1 MNSRADLI
9 RGVTPGIGITFI
21 IAFIS
26 YLASSVHPSFD
37 ALVISIIFGMLVAN
51 MLDDRIALQQGIDIA
66 IKIFLPLGIAL
77 YGFQLR
83 IINVE
88 AGSLPGA
95 LIVFAFMFLVCYFIS
110 RGVGLDKQLS
120 VLLSTGMSVCGASA
134 IIVIAP
140 ILGARKEN
148 TSISVLSV
156 ITVGLTGMIIYRV
169 LPGMLDIDIG
179 KFAFLTGATLP
190 MLGQVK
196 VASSAMG
203 DESLKL
209 ALNYKLVRIAALA
222 VVAMFALIFS
232 RSEDKRFHVPWFMVA
247 FFAFAIAVNVSSLA
261 ASLSEIVRPL
271 SKGSLSIAL
280 AAVGLS
286 INFDSITEKG
296 AGPLLSAFLAW
307 GIIVLTVYL
316 ALSVVV

>member
-1 MNSRADLI
+1 MNSRTSFIKGAAP
-9 RGVTPGIGITFI
+9 GVGIIFI

-26 YLASSVHPSFD
+26 YLASSMHPSFD

-51 MLDDRIALQQGIDIA
+51 MLDDTRILQQGIDISL
-66 IKIFLPLGIAL
+66 KLFLPIGIAL

-83 IINVE
+83 IVNVE
-88 AGSLPGA
+88 AASLPGA
-95 LIVFAFMFLVCYFIS
+95 FIVFAFMFLVCYFIS
-110 RGVGLDKQLS
+110 RGVGLDKPLS
-120 VLLSTGMSVCGASA
+120 ALLSTGMSVCGASA

-140 ILGARKEN
+140 ILGARKED

-156 ITVGLTGMIIYRV
+156 ITVGLTGMITYRV

-196 VASSAMG
+196 VASSVMG
-203 DESLKL
+203 EESLNL
-209 ALNYKLVRIAALA
+209 ALHYKLVRISALA
-222 VVAMFALIFS
+222 VVAVFALIFS
-232 RSEDKRFHVPWFMVA
+232 RSRDKRFHVPWFMVA

-261 ASLSEIVRPL
+261 ASFSGIVKPV
-271 SKGSLSIAL
+271 SKVSLSIAL

>member
-1 MNSRADLI
+1 MKSRANLI
-9 RGVTPGIGITFI
+9 KDVTPGIGITFI

-26 YLASSVHPSFD
+26 FLASSMHPSFD

-51 MLDDRIALQQGIDIA
+51 MLEDRISLQQGIDIA
-66 IKIFLPLGIAL
+66 LKYFLPLGIAL

-83 IINVE
+83 VVNVE
-88 AGSLPGA
+88 TGSLPGA
-95 LIVFAFMFLVCYFIS
+95 LIVFASMFVICYFIS
-110 RGVGLDKQLS
+110 RGVGLDRQLS

-140 ILGARKEN
+140 ILGAKKEN

-169 LPGMLDIDIG
+169 LPGMIDIEVG
-179 KFAFLTGATLP
+179 KFAFITGATLP

-203 DESLKL
+203 EESLKL
-209 ALNYKLVRIAALA
+209 ALNYKLVRISALA
-222 VVAMFALIFS
+222 AVAMFALIFS
-232 RSEDKRFHVPWFMVA
+232 RSQDKRFHIPWFMVA
-247 FFAFAIAVNVSSLA
+247 FFAFAVAVNVSDLA
-261 ASLSEIVRPL
+261 ASLSEIVRPV

-307 GIIVLTVYL
+307 GIIVLAVYL